1 MGPRK
6 LTDIFKLATDWDVLR
21 FAAHV
26 MDSWS
31 TGSAFPSMPPF
42 LYWGRYNIL
51 DPLIACGDNK
61 TTYLLV
67 SVAL

>member
-1 MGPRK
+1 
-6 LTDIFKLATDWDVLR
+6 
-21 FAAHV
+21 